1 MKTKNEWLV
10 KHVPWTNA
18 EHILSATNADGENAE
33 LLSLAERDTL
43 FVIQLRTW
51 HINFGDICLPYYS
64 SRFYMNLDITILSWS
79 KKFLQ

>member
-10 KHVPWTNA
+10 ETCFLDKYRTYSSTTKADA
-18 EHILSATNADGENAE
+18 ETAE

-79 KKFLQ
+79 NKFLQ

>member
-10 KHVPWTNA
+10 KHVSWTNA
-18 EHILSATNADGENAE
+18 EHILSTTKADAETAE

-51 HINFGDICLPYYS
+51 RKNFGDICLP
-64 SRFYMNLDITILSWS
+64 LLSQPFLC
-79 KKFLQ
+79 KFGHHCF